1 VAGGR
6 LDFAGRVAV
15 VTGAGRGLGRA
26 YAELLASRGAA
37 VLVNDVGCEPE
48 GRGAAG
54 QFAEETAD
62 AIRVAGGRAAADA
75 QDISAPGAA
84 EAIVEAALSAFG
96 RLDILVNNAGIVV
109 GGPFG
114 EMPAA
119 EFDHVM
125 DVSLGASIRLSRAA
139 WPHLSASGAGR
150 IVNVTS
156 HSVFGQANTAPYVVS
171 KTAAIGLTK
180 ALACDGAPLGIRVNC
195 VMPGAYTRLTAR
207 IPPGPLLDFVR
218 SRMTPERVA
227 PLVVALCHA
236 EVPCSGEVFHA
247 GAGLYSRVRLAAGPG
262 LVAPEA
268 GPEEL
273 LAGFADIMSDAPLA
287 PAASTDEIMAFV
299 FSRVA
304 GTP

>member
-37 VLVNDVGCEPE
+37 VLVNDVGCAPE
-48 GRGAAG
+48 GHGAAG
-54 QFAEETAD
+54 QFAQETVD
-62 AIRVAGGRAAADA
+62 AIRAAGGQAAANA
-75 QDISAPGAA
+75 QDVSAPGAA
-84 EAIVEAALSAFG
+84 EAIVGAALSAFG

-195 VMPGAYTRLTAR
+195 VMPGAYTR
-207 IPPGPLLDFVR
+207 
-218 SRMTPERVA
+218 MTPERVA

-273 LAGFADIMSDAPLA
+273 LAGFADIMSDAPLT